1 MSDQFKFLGKYGAN
15 SSAPEQEDA
24 AQTFL
29 DEKLSK
35 NRFTQQQQETL
46 DANGGSKNF
55 GSGYNKVITNQAE
68 IDTFNA
74 NPKGDYKTLS
84 GDIDTKFKSGQ
95 WGHGSNSKED
105 LANKYGLDINAQENN
120 GETAVWGTDRQGQ
133 RVFLGNASNDVR
145 GNADVLKAH
154 GAQADAGEVN
164 HSNAGEN
171 EVSSNGDLIGAMLN
185 LWDGGNAD
193 PGKAPEEK
201 TELQKIEHS
210 PEIKQAKERVRSY
223 ENDVLS
229 GKTSEDIYQTGSNEK
244 YSFDATKGAVG
255 IGTPMNNGAPQQ
267 AQKATASFLDNKKSQ
282 VKDQY
287 QFQAQG

>member
-1 MSDQFKFLGKYGAN
+1 MSFKFLDQAN
-15 SSAPEQEDA
+15 SSTYSNEKDA
-24 AQTFL
+24 AQSFL
-29 DEKLSK
+29 DDKLSK
-35 NRFTQQQQETL
+35 NRYTINQQEEL
-46 DANGGSKNF
+46 DSNGGSKDF
-55 GSGYNKVITNQAE
+55 RSEYNKTITNQAE
-68 IDTFNA
+68 IDAFNA

-105 LANKYGLDINAQENN
+105 LANKYGLDINAQANN

-193 PGKAPEEK
+193 PGKAPKAIER
-201 TELQKIEHS
+201 LDKIEHS
-210 PEIKQAKERVRSY
+210 PEINQAQERVRAY

-244 YSFDATKGAVG
+244 YSFDAAKGAAG
-255 IGTPMNNGAPQQ
+255 IGTPMNGDP
-267 AQKATASFLDNKKSQ
+267 AQPAIKATTSFLNNKKSE
-282 VKDQY
+282 VKDKY
-287 QFQAQG
+287 QFQPQG